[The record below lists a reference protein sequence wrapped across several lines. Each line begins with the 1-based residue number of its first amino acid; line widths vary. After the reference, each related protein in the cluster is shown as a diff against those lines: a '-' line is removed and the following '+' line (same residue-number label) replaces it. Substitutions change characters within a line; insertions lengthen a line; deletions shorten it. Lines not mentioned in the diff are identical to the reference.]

1 MTGSKTAGS
10 PIQAQTSP
18 RQDLPTGAAGV
29 KRKRVPDTK
38 YYGVREGRI
47 PGVYATWA
55 ECLHQVKG
63 HKNALFQAFP
73 TRAAAQAFVSGQ
85 PTDNSNGTTV
95 TTGSNKPTKYYA
107 VRVGRVPG
115 IYTDW
120 PSAQAQIVG
129 WKQPKHRRFDSRAEA
144 ESFMMAPTVPNGL
157 MNGASDEVRVLKGG
171 EGLVMGEQTELLDG
185 PGAWPLPS
193 GAVDGFDPNVQL
205 EADGKLRYKTL
216 EEKKRRK
223 TVPTFGSA
231 SVLKIYTDGS
241 SLNNGQG
248 GAVGGVGVYF
258 GPGHKSNIS
267 EPLPGPRQTNQRA
280 ELTALLRALEV
291 APLHRPVEIYTDSRY
306 AIGCITQWYD
316 NWVRKGWVTAKGH
329 KVENKDLIVEIK
341 KMVDERKDSFG
352 VDTVFVWVKGHAGS
366 EGNQMADKLAVA
378 GANGVGGRM
387 GGGAK
392 WEDDEDENGSDED
405 EIGEQQQPSAKS
417 EEIAADVTGDADE
430 ISTID
435 YGDDAGTD
443 IDMMAEMSKLAD
455 EAAAG
460 AKLLAKKDNRRTRKG
475 KTTGSHTMVVE
486 DLEEDV

>member
-1 MTGSKTAGS
+1 M
-10 PIQAQTSP
+10 
-18 RQDLPTGAAGV
+18 
-29 KRKRVPDTK
+29 
-38 YYGVREGRI
+38 
-47 PGVYATWA
+47 
-55 ECLHQVKG
+55 
-63 HKNALFQAFP
+63 
-73 TRAAAQAFVSGQ
+73 
-85 PTDNSNGTTV
+85 
-95 TTGSNKPTKYYA
+95 
-107 VRVGRVPG
+107 
-115 IYTDW
+115 
-120 PSAQAQIVG
+120 
-129 WKQPKHRRFDSRAEA
+129 
-144 ESFMMAPTVPNGL
+144 
-157 MNGASDEVRVLKGG
+157 
-171 EGLVMGEQTELLDG
+171 
-185 PGAWPLPS
+185 
-193 GAVDGFDPNVQL
+193 
-205 EADGKLRYKTL
+205 
-216 EEKKRRK
+216 
-223 TVPTFGSA
+223 
-231 SVLKIYTDGS
+231 
-241 SLNNGQG
+241 
-248 GAVGGVGVYF
+248 
-258 GPGHKSNIS
+258 
-267 EPLPGPRQTNQRA
+267 
-280 ELTALLRALEV
+280 
-291 APLHRPVEIYTDSRY
+291 
-306 AIGCITQWYD
+306 
-316 NWVRKGWVTAKGH
+316 
-329 KVENKDLIVEIK
+329 IVEIK